1 MKKLFIIP
9 TRETKVLHNN
19 YLYCK
24 VYKGEELNKFNIKEE
39 YKADAEWLLE
49 LSTDDID
56 EYALF
61 YRRYIIK
68 QLDKQKESDKHKEL
82 DGNDYKEVETAID
95 SLNLLLGLK
104 YHLNYLNFNTFIDK
118 YITPLT
124 SELLK
129 YAIRTKDRSLLEN
142 LVDFSTAYIRYW
154 YNFNN

>member
-1 MKKLFIIP
+1 MKNLFIIP
-9 TRETKVLHNN
+9 TRETKVLPNN

-24 VYKGEELNKFNIKEE
+24 VYKGEEINKFNIKEE

-49 LSTDDID
+49 LSADDID
-56 EYALF
+56 EYAQF
-61 YRRYIIK
+61 YRGYILK
-68 QLDKQKESDKHKEL
+68 QLNKHQKLE
-82 DGNDYKEVETAID
+82 GNDYKEVETAID

-118 YITPLT
+118 YITSLT

-129 YAIRTKDRSLLEN
+129 YAIRTKERSLLEN
-142 LVDFSTAYIRYW
+142 LVDFHTTYIRYW

>member
-9 TRETKVLHNN
+9 TRETNVLPNN

-24 VYKGEELNKFNIKEE
+24 IYKGEEVNKFNIKEE

-49 LSTDDID
+49 LSTYDID
-56 EYALF
+56 EYAQF
-61 YRRYIIK
+61 YRGYILK
-68 QLDKQKESDKHKEL
+68 QLDKHKDLE
-82 DGNDYKEVETAID
+82 GNDYKEVETAID

-104 YHLNYLNFNTFIDK
+104 YHLNYLNFTTFIDK

-124 SELLK
+124 CELLK

-142 LVDFSTAYIRYW
+142 LVDFSTSYIRYW